1 MELNL
6 KEVPKYIFSANEIRQ
21 YSECA
26 RKRYYS
32 SRDCLAIRAMKPNGN
47 LVLGKKVHEMLEY
60 YYMHGEDTIQHLIYE
75 KDEQLGEVYNLDAE
89 LPRDLVEEAIAM
101 MDPFQLNDEDKEALG
116 SDLSTFKCIHE
127 NYVVERLVDDLCKY
141 EPLKCEMEF
150 KLNNWPL
157 DGVQY
162 HGQIDMV
169 VRERATDKLWFF
181 EHKTCKDFRPEIY
194 NRFDIQLHLYTV
206 VGHNMCFAEDT
217 EWGGIILN
225 EIKKAKTAR
234 GYAEHRMFYKYS
246 ESEMHSFVSWLTA
259 KTKAAISP
267 SNFHEPC
274 NTYMTCKMCEYA
286 NICLAYGYEVPQSHE
301 EILGNA
307 SLVDEE
313 TKEPLYK
320 YDPRGQEEENE

>member
-6 KEVPKYIFSANEIRQ
+6 KDVPEHIFSANEIRQ

-32 SRDCLAIRAMKPNGN
+32 SRDCLAVRAVKPNGN

-60 YYMHGEDTIQHLIYE
+60 YYMHGQEAIEELVNQE
-75 KDEQLGEVYNLDAE
+75 EVRGSE
-89 LPRDLVEEAIAM
+89 LPREIVMAALERVE
-101 MDPFQLNDEDKEALG
+101 PFQLTDDDAAALG
-116 SDLSTFKCIHE
+116 SDLSTFNCIHE
-127 NYVVERLVDDLCKY
+127 NYKAERLIEDLCKY
-141 EPLKCEMEF
+141 EPLQCEMEF

-169 VRERATDKLWFF
+169 VRERSTGAIWFF

-206 VGHNMCFAEDT
+206 TGHSYCNYEDV

-234 GYAEHRMFYKYS
+234 GYAEHRMFYAYS
-246 ESEMHSFVSWLTA
+246 VPEMRHFVQWLTA

-267 SNFHEPC
+267 SNMHEPC

-286 NICLAYGYEVPQSHE
+286 SICLAYGYEVPQSHE
-301 EILGNA
+301 EILGND

>member
-1 MELNL
+1 MNLNFN
-6 KEVPKYIFSANEIRQ
+6 EVPEHIFSANEIRQ

-32 SRDCLAIRAMKPNGN
+32 SRDCLAIRAAKPNGN
-47 LVLGKKVHEMLEY
+47 LTLGKKVHEMFEY
-60 YYMHGEDTIQHLIYE
+60 YYLKGEEAIKALIENISAQEGIDIDDCY
-75 KDEQLGEVYNLDAE
+75 E
-89 LPRDLVEEAIAM
+89 LPRGVVERALELVE
-101 MDPFQLNDEDKEALG
+101 PFQLSDEDVQALG
-116 SDLSTFKCIHE
+116 SDLSTFNCIHE
-127 NYVVERLVDDLCKY
+127 NYKAERLIDDLCKY
-141 EPLKCEMEF
+141 EPLQCEMEF

-162 HGQIDMV
+162 HGQIDMM
-169 VRERATDKLWFF
+169 VRERATSKIWFF

-206 VGHNMCFAEDT
+206 TGHNYCNASALQ
-217 EWGGIILN
+217 WGGIILN
-225 EIKKAKTAR
+225 EVKKAKTVR
-234 GYAEHRMFYKYS
+234 GYAEHRMFYNYS
-246 ESEMHSFVSWLTA
+246 HAEMNSFVEWLKA

-301 EILGNA
+301 EILDNA
-307 SLVDEE
+307 SLVDEDGE
-313 TKEPLYK
+313 HLYK

>member
-1 MELNL
+1 MELNFN
-6 KEVPKYIFSANEIRQ
+6 EVPEHIFSANEIRQ

-32 SRDCLAIRAMKPNGN
+32 SRDCLAVRAVKPNGN

-60 YYMHGEDTIQHLIYE
+60 YYMHGQEAIEKLINQE
-75 KDEQLGEVYNLDAE
+75 EVRGSE
-89 LPRDLVEEAIAM
+89 LPRELVEQALTLVE
-101 MDPFQLNDEDKEALG
+101 PFQLTDDDVEALG
-116 SDLSTFKCIHE
+116 ADLSTFGCIHE
-127 NYVVERLVDDLCKY
+127 NYKAERLIDDLCKY
-141 EPLKCEMEF
+141 EPLICEMEF
-150 KLNNWPL
+150 KLSNWPL
-157 DGVQY
+157 DSVQY

-169 VRERATDKLWFF
+169 VRERATSKIWFF
-181 EHKTCKDFRPEIY
+181 EHKTCRDFRPEIY

-206 VGHNMCFAEDT
+206 TGHNYCSAKGA

-234 GYAEHRMFYKYS
+234 SYAEHRMFYDYS
-246 ESEMHSFVSWLTA
+246 NTEMASFVNWLTA

-301 EILGNA
+301 EILSNE
-307 SLVDEE
+307 SFVDEE

>member
-1 MELNL
+1 MELNFN
-6 KEVPKYIFSANEIRQ
+6 EVPEHIFSANEIRQ

-32 SRDCLAIRAMKPNGN
+32 SRDCLAVRAVKPNGN

-60 YYMHGEDTIQHLIYE
+60 YYMHGQKAIEELINQE
-75 KDEQLGEVYNLDAE
+75 EVRGSE
-89 LPRDLVEEAIAM
+89 LPRELVEQALALVES
-101 MDPFQLNDEDKEALG
+101 FQLTDDDAEALG
-116 SDLSTFKCIHE
+116 TDLSTFNCIHE
-127 NYVVERLVDDLCKY
+127 NYKAERLVEDLCKY
-141 EPLKCEMEF
+141 EPLICEMEF
-150 KLNNWPL
+150 KLNNWPV
-157 DGVQY
+157 DRVQY
-162 HGQIDMV
+162 HGQVDMV
-169 VRERATDKLWFF
+169 VRERATGKIWFF

-206 VGHNMCFAEDT
+206 TGHNYCNAEGA

-225 EIKKAKTAR
+225 EIKKAKTVR
-234 GYAEHRMFYKYS
+234 GYAEHRMFYTYGAA
-246 ESEMHSFVSWLTA
+246 EMDSFVNWLTA

-301 EILGNA
+301 EILNNA
-307 SLVDEE
+307 SLVDESGE
-313 TKEPLYK
+313 HLYK

>member
-1 MELNL
+1 MELNFN
-6 KEVPKYIFSANEIRQ
+6 EVPKHIFSANEIRQ

-32 SRDCLAIRAMKPNGN
+32 SRDCLAVRAVKPNGN
-47 LVLGKKVHEMLEY
+47 LVLGKKVHEMLEHY
-60 YYMHGEDTIQHLIYE
+60 YLRGQKAIDSLLDIYE
-75 KDEQLGEVYNLDAE
+75 QNNQAIVREAE
-89 LPRDLVEEAIAM
+89 LPRELVEGALELVE
-101 MDPFQLNDEDKEALG
+101 PFQLSSEDAEALG
-116 SDLSTFKCIHE
+116 TDLSTFNCIHE
-127 NYVVERLVDDLCKY
+127 NYKAERLIDDLCKY
-141 EPLKCEMEF
+141 EPLHCEMEF
-150 KLNNWPL
+150 KLNNWPV

-162 HGQIDMV
+162 HGQIDMI
-169 VRERATDKLWFF
+169 VRERATGKIWFF

-206 VGHNMCFAEDT
+206 AGHNYCCANEA

-234 GYAEHRMFYKYS
+234 GYAEHRMFYDYS
-246 ESEMHSFVSWLTA
+246 NTEMRSFVSWLTA
-259 KTKAAISP
+259 KTRAAISP
-267 SNFHEPC
+267 NNFHEPC

-301 EILGNA
+301 EILNNA
-307 SLVDEE
+307 SFVDEE